1 MKIGKWQRFITLI
14 HFIHIPR
21 FLLRHT
27 FDVDVLGTRPSFTL
41 LFTYLCIPLQPLLN
55 IPHLLRIPNLNNPI
69 HLGRIP
75 NQLLRARIQHLD
87 FGITRNREI
96 VQHDVGDGEAA
107 RVLGLLALR
116 LKGTCGE
123 VDVRVSTDNSTTQT

>member
-1 MKIGKWQRFITLI
+1 MTLI

-21 FLLRHT
+21 FLLRHK

-41 LFTYLCIPLQPLLN
+41 LFTCLCIPLQPLLN
-55 IPHLLRIPNLNNPI
+55 IPHLLRIPNLYNPI

-87 FGITRNREI
+87 FG
-96 VQHDVGDGEAA
+96 VACDGQ
-107 RVLGLLALR
+107 V
-116 LKGTCGE
+116 
-123 VDVRVSTDNSTTQT
+123 V